1 MQKDEVVEVKVDSAE
16 KEMGEQSTNKKEKE
30 QMERREEAKNE
41 LKAK

>member
-1 MQKDEVVEVKVDSAE
+1 MQKEEVVEVKVDSAE
-16 KEMGEQSTNKKEKE
+16 KEIGEQSTKKKVIE